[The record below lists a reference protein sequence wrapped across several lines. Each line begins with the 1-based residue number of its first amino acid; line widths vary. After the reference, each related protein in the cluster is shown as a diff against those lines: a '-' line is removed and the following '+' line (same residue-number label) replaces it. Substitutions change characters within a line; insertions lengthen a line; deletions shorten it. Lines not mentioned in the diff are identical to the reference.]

1 MIDIYKKSKKPL
13 KFFEDL
19 MSLTAQPS
27 PEFEE
32 QLMNLISTNLL
43 STSNFQ
49 KLLKEQLESF
59 FVSLF
64 AFVHK
69 IILIFSQNY

>member
-1 MIDIYKKSKKPL
+1 
-13 KFFEDL
+13 